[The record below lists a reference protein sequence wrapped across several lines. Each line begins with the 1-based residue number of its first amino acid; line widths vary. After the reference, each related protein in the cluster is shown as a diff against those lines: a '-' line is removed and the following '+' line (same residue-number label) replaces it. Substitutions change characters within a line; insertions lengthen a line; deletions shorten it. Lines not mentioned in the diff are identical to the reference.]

1 MSQIDSSLA
10 PGLRALLLS
19 EIQELLPAFLSAA
32 SMEREGPVNAAVELL
47 GLPESDLRRV
57 LAVHMM
63 LSPPVREFVTAL
75 PTGIRR
81 PLTSS
86 VRPRVASRTVTTGI
100 DWVASTRHRATS
112 SPLGDIWVTRPANRI
127 FDVPENRA
135 LAWVLRVLAERAA
148 MAVGQLGEAQGPWVN
163 EIRSMSA
170 TIRQA
175 RRTAWLEAVP
185 ATWPGDEAYFRLKAD
200 RMGFYR
206 LRVTDAA
213 RYLRQL
219 LIAPTSADIGEA
231 LSQRYFEPK
240 QDWKLFEIAVLL
252 RISSALSA
260 IGARANPTRLFHDNR
275 MRPFAVYHLTS
286 TRQIRVWY
294 QAWPPATRPSEL
306 DDAIRHYGLP
316 SGGTRPDIVVE
327 IVDDGISVRA
337 LLIELKASGSSSYLS
352 SGLSQLLGY
361 MRDRPAL
368 FTAPASGWLVAPASP
383 TFASKPP
390 GGRALWVISA
400 DDVAAAVVSTTT
412 AAPRGTVSA
421 LSLHPERR
429 A

>member
-1 MSQIDSSLA
+1 MSQIDSRMEPA
-10 PGLRALLLS
+10 LRAMMLS

-32 SMEREGPVNAAVELL
+32 SIERDGPVNAAVELL

-63 LSPPVREFVTAL
+63 LSTPVRQLVAVL

-86 VRPRVASRTVTTGI
+86 VRPRIAGRSVTSGI
-100 DWVASTRHRATS
+100 DWAATTRHRATS

-127 FDVPENRA
+127 FDIPENRA
-135 LAWVLRVLAERAA
+135 LAWALRTIEERGV
-148 MAVGQLGEAQGPWVN
+148 MAIAPLGETSGAWAD
-163 EIRSMSA
+163 EIRTMTA
-170 TIRQA
+170 TVRRA
-175 RRTAWLEAVP
+175 RRTAWLESVP

-206 LRVTDAA
+206 LRVTEAA
-213 RYLRQL
+213 RYLRRL
-219 LIAPTSADIGEA
+219 LVAPSAEDIVEA

-252 RISSALSA
+252 RITTALSA
-260 IGARANPTRLFHDNR
+260 AGDRTNVTRLFHDNR
-275 MRPFAVYHLTS
+275 TRPFAVYRLTS
-286 TRQIRVWY
+286 TRQVRVWY
-294 QAWPPATRPSEL
+294 QTWPPATRPSEL
-306 DDAIRHYGLP
+306 SNAIRHYELP

-327 IVDDGISVRA
+327 VVDDGVSTSAV
-337 LLIELKASGSSSYLS
+337 LLELKASRAGTYLS

-368 FTAPASGWLVAPASP
+368 FADAASGWLVAPASSS
-383 TFASKPP
+383 FVSKDH
-390 GGRALWVISA
+390 GGRSLWVTSA
-400 DDVAAAVVSTTT
+400 DDVAAAIAARVNGAPGLT
-412 AAPRGTVSA
+412 ASA
-421 LSLHPERR
+421 
-429 A
+429 